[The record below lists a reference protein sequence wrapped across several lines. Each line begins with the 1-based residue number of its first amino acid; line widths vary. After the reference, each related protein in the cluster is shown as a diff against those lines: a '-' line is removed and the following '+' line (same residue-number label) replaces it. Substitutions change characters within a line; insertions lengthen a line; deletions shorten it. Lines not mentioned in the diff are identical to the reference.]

1 MAVRTLES
9 AYARAPVDP
18 DAELVAAAR
27 RDAGAFLALYDR
39 YIDRVLG
46 YVRLRIADADTRED
60 VTSQVF
66 TTALERLPQFRGDG
80 VFAGWLFQIAR
91 NAVNDVHRRAPV
103 DSLPPVE
110 LTLVDPA
117 AGPDEQVLREQRLQ
131 RLRTLVQ
138 TLPADHQH
146 LLALRYGAELGFGQ
160 IAPILGATPGALRVR
175 LHRLLQDLR
184 RRYPDDER

>member
-1 MAVRTLES
+1 MGVRTLES
-9 AYARAPVDP
+9 APACAPVDP

-39 YIDRVLG
+39 YVDRVLG
-46 YVRLRIADADTRED
+46 FVRLRIADADARED
-60 VTSQVF
+60 VTSQIF

-103 DSLPPVE
+103 EALPRA

-117 AGPDEQVLREQRLQ
+117 AGPEEHVLRQQRLQ
-131 RLRTLVQ
+131 RLRLLVHE
-138 TLPADHQH
+138 LPAQH
-146 LLALRYGAELGFGQ
+146 PD
-160 IAPILGATPGALRVR
+160 APVTSNPAAWGGKP
-175 LHRLLQDLR
+175 
-184 RRYPDDER
+184 